1 MQINV
6 LTVRNDQHALNYF
19 KSIFNSKILYI
30 IAANNWDNVFR
41 CGKFPTG
48 LRKDFK
54 IFVSFLND
62 CPAAKA
68 AQHQSAFK

>member
-1 MQINV
+1 MNCAM
-6 LTVRNDQHALNYF
+6 RNDQRALNYF

-48 LRKDFK
+48 LRKISKFL
-54 IFVSFLND
+54 FLND
-62 CPAAKA
+62 CPVGNA